1 MKIQAFRMS
10 FLVGLKKQA
19 VTWVAVVLWVPAVA
33 FGINVLWKYS
43 TTPGHPGM
51 PPPDWPSS
59 APIPRVNGRVTLVM
73 FAHPRC
79 ECTKATL
86 GELAIIMAHAP
97 ERVDADVF
105 FYLPGRETSAWA
117 RTDLWRS
124 ASAISG
130 VRVHE
135 DREAA
140 AAQTFGAFTS
150 GQTLLYDTRG
160 RLLFKGGITA
170 FRGHS
175 GDNAGRSA
183 ITALL
188 QGETP
193 GQNILPVMTPVLGCS
208 LRGE

>member
-1 MKIQAFRMS
+1 MS
-10 FLVGLKKQA
+10 FLAGLKKQA
-19 VTWVAVVLWVPAVA
+19 VTWAAVVLWAPAVA

-43 TTPGHPGM
+43 TTPGHPGT
-51 PPPDWPSS
+51 PPSDWPPS
-59 APIPRVNGRVTLVM
+59 APIERVNGRATLVL
-73 FAHPRC
+73 FAHPQC

-86 GELAIIMAHAP
+86 GELAIIMVHAP
-97 ERVDADVF
+97 GQVDADVF
-105 FYLPGRETSAWA
+105 FYLPGRETSEWA

-124 ASAISG
+124 AAAIPG

-140 AAQTFGAFTS
+140 TAQTFGAFTS
-150 GQTLLYDTRG
+150 GQTLLYDAYG

-175 GDNAGRSA
+175 GDNAGRGA
-183 ITALL
+183 LAALL

-193 GQNILPVMTPVLGCS
+193 RQNIFPGMTPVLGCS